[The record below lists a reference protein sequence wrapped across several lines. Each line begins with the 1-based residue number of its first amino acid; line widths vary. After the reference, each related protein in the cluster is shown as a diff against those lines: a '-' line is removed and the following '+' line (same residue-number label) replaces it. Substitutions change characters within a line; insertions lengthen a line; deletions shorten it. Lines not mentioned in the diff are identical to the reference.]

1 MQSNVKGNGSGE
13 YIMSEETI
21 MFVHGSD
28 MNLEIS
34 DRRNDVFRSC
44 HVRNP
49 FSTLS
54 GVGNH
59 PSLP

>member
-1 MQSNVKGNGSGE
+1 
-13 YIMSEETI
+13 

-28 MNLEIS
+28 MTLEII

-44 HVRNP
+44 PVRNP
-49 FSTLS
+49 FSTLN
-54 GVGNH
+54 GVGSH